1 MFTDEIT
8 VTFVAGKGGNGVV
21 AWIREKFVRKGGPCG
36 GNGGRGGSVYLKTS
50 KDLYSLDPYLHKKI
64 ICAEDGKAGGER
76 QKQGKQ
82 GRDKIIQVPC
92 GTLVKDAHSGELL
105 HDLTEPN
112 MTLELC
118 AGGKGGLGNTFFKS
132 PTNRAPT
139 KCTPGKLGQQKDIT
153 LELKL
158 LADVGFVGLPN
169 AGKSTLLGQLTKLPI
184 KTGAYPFTTLSPNLR
199 WIEFEDYTRITLA
212 DIPGLIKGAH
222 RNKGLGFQFLRHI
235 ERARQ
240 ILFLIDGSG
249 IDDRTP
255 WDDYHTLQEE
265 LTLYKEGLLLQ
276 KPHLVVY
283 NKIDTPQSQEYWP
296 LFLKHT
302 DLNEEQVLQISA
314 QDQIGLEAL
323 LKRLQQFTIPHP
335 ASLPTY

>member
-8 VTFVAGKGGNGVV
+8 ATFIAGKGGNGVV
-21 AWIREKFVRKGGPCG
+21 AWIREKYIRKGGPCG

-50 KDLYSLDPYLHKKI
+50 QNIGSLDPYLHKKI
-64 ICAEDGKAGGER
+64 ICAEAGQAGGER
-76 QKQGKQ
+76 QKQGKR
-82 GRDKIIQVPC
+82 GRDKILHVPC
-92 GTLVKDAHSGELL
+92 GTLVRDGDTGELL
-105 HDLTEPN
+105 CDLTDPG
-112 MTLELC
+112 MSLELC

-139 KCTPGKLGQQKDIT
+139 KCTPGKPGQEKNIT

-158 LADVGFVGLPN
+158 LADVGIVGLPN
-169 AGKSTLLGQLTKLPI
+169 AGKSTLLGQLTQLPI

-222 RNKGLGFQFLRHI
+222 KNKGLGCTFLRHI

-240 ILFLIDGSG
+240 LLFLIDGSG

-255 WDDYHTLQEE
+255 WEDYATLIEE
-265 LTLYKEGLLLQ
+265 LTLYKEGILLK
-276 KPHLVVY
+276 KPHFVVY
-283 NKIDTPQSQEYWP
+283 NKIDTPESQAYWP

-302 DLNEEQVLQISA
+302 QLPPESVLQISA
-314 QDQIGLEAL
+314 QTQEGLNL
-323 LKRLQQFTIPHP
+323 LLQKLQYFAAPV
-335 ASLPTY
+335 ANA